1 MSLQRPLISAVLA
14 AGLALS
20 LVACGGGSKTTGSST
35 PSTTSSATPTPT
47 PTASSTTPTVAPTTP
62 AAPKPR
68 TKAELTKALLALSD
82 MPTGFSVDN
91 SSDEEDGS
99 GLSSK
104 DSRCADVV
112 KLFNADTAP
121 GSKATASRSFSGGQ
135 NGPFIDEDLDG
146 MPSATA
152 ATALVNRARAAI
164 RSCKQVTVKITGVG
178 SSPAQISEVAAPK
191 VGSSRFGV
199 RFSAVSGPLEGLELT
214 FVIAALGDVVLGM
227 SFDDPTQIEGA
238 LTAAVGKANKVLGTP
253 KAGA

>member
-20 LVACGGGSKTTGSST
+20 LVACGGSKTTGSST
-35 PSTTSSATPTPT
+35 PSTTASATPTPT

-82 MPTGFSVDN
+82 MPTGFAVDN
-91 SSDEEDGS
+91 SGDDGGGG

-104 DSRCADVV
+104 DSRCKDVV

-121 GSKATASRSFSGGQ
+121 GSTATATRSFTGGQ
-135 NGPFIDEDLDG
+135 NGPFIDEDLDAL
-146 MPSATA
+146 PSASA
-152 ATALVNRARAAI
+152 ATALVSRARAAI
-164 RSCKQVTVKITGVG
+164 RSCKQVTMKITGVG
-178 SSPAQISEVAAPK
+178 SSPVHISEVAAPK
-191 VGSSRFGV
+191 VGSTSFGA
-199 RFSAVSGPLEGLELT
+199 RFSAASGPLEGLEIT
-214 FVIAALGDVVLGM
+214 FVIAALGDVTLGM
-227 SFDDPTQIEGA
+227 SFDDPSQIQGA
-238 LTAAVGKANKVLGTP
+238 VTAAVGKANKVLGTP

>member
-1 MSLQRPLISAVLA
+1 MSLQRPIVSAVLA

-20 LVACGGGSKTTGSST
+20 LVACGGGSKTTGSSS
-35 PSTTSSATPTPT
+35 PSTTSSATLTPT

-62 AAPKPR
+62 VAPKPR
-68 TKAELTKALLALSD
+68 TKADLTKALLALSD
-82 MPTGFSVDN
+82 LPTGLSVDN
-91 SSDEEDGS
+91 SGDEEDGS

-121 GSKATASRSFSGGQ
+121 GSTATATRSFTGGQ
-135 NGPFIDEDLDG
+135 NGPFIDEDLDA

-178 SSPAQISEVAAPK
+178 SSPARISEFAAPK
-191 VGSSRFGV
+191 VGSTRFGV
-199 RFSAVSGPLEGLELT
+199 RFSATSGPLEGLEIN

-227 SFDDPTQIEGA
+227 SFDDASQVQGA
-238 LTAAVGKANKVLGTP
+238 VTAAVGKANKVLGTP